1 MNFILRKLKIRKI
14 FQKALV
20 FLSVFLFCSL
30 LVSAAP
36 IYSPG
41 ETLDPDCGPDDPDCT
56 VAPPA
61 LSGVNTNITE
71 LSALTD
77 ATTTNLVV
85 SSILR
90 LPFLEGTIL
99 GVDQNGK
106 VIATTTLIAD
116 PSWGA
121 IGGAL
126 SAQTDLAAALAGKI
140 DVGTTSVASILLLPN
155 LTMTKSQ
162 ISDFGS
168 PLYSY
173 TETDPLYA
181 AASSTILRASYSS
194 LSSLLDDST
203 HRLVTDVEKGLWN
216 GKQDALGFV
225 PVDSATTS
233 MASLT
238 SVGGLLTISGGNLGI
253 ATTSPFSTLSVSGTS
268 GTSPFT
274 VASSTGA
281 TMFTVLE
288 NGNVGI
294 GKSDPQYMLDIYGE
308 PNDDETRLRVGP
320 TYSLRTGTAGFYP
333 TASFSAVEDSSVDSS
348 AEAYINAVNAKVE
361 KTGTANL
368 SNTVD
373 VVFNGTALVTG
384 GGRLFQNLGG
394 NFKAYSMGPSAGG
407 NSTATIDW
415 NIGVSGLAWRK
426 AGGAGAITNNI
437 GSIGGAFNE
446 SGTGNI
452 TNNTGGLFYHY
463 NAAANTITNS
473 YGLVVEGSS
482 FSNDDGNVIPSGGG
496 TITNAYG
503 VVIYQPTNTSG
514 TLSNSYG
521 LRLTGSS
528 AAVTNKYALYID
540 SPEKNY
546 FAGSVGIGTTTPF
559 STLSVSGT
567 SGTSPFTVASSTGAT
582 MFTVLEN
589 GNVGIGKSDP
599 QYTLDIE
606 GTINAIAI
614 RTPYEH
620 TITVAKAGGDY
631 TTITEALDAI
641 TDNDATHLYHIKVMP
656 GVYTESI
663 TMKPYVDISGSGENS
678 TVIVGDTGTAVTAAA
693 NSLLEKVTVK
703 VSTAGVVLGVSGVN
717 SDNFILRDAKVFATS
732 SNNMVLGVEFD
743 GGSSNVVVEGVEI
756 NALSQGTGGG
766 AYGLASETGSVVYV
780 YNSRITA
787 SQTGNQQATGILSY
801 YSGPKVYIYNSDMV
815 VHQTGTGPAV
825 AIHADSG
832 GDVQF
837 VFSDLTVTANSYAYG
852 FYFGVLDASD
862 SSGLILGSKVSVAG
876 STSANDVT
884 GIIDWTSSKANYVT
898 VRDSIVTATNIT
910 GTGYGYSNRN
920 GGQTKIFDSEL
931 TGIGKGSGKI
941 GAGIRIN
948 SGTPGPYIQNSKLTG
963 TGNSSASG
971 RGVYVLSG
979 GNATLINNQ
988 ISGSTKDLVID
999 AGGTVNSSFNT
1010 YTSLTNAGTLRNVS
1024 SDLTT
1029 GNFLVS
1035 GKIGIGTSSPLY
1047 SLSVEGSSSLGNQ
1060 ALAGYFTATSTT
1072 ATSTFA
1078 GGLTVNSNSLVVDY
1092 TTGNVGL
1099 GTATPDYAFQV
1110 YIDDSNEGHVAATGD
1125 WARTSDIRMKKN
1137 ILTLEGALDKVMQ
1150 LRGVRYD
1157 WVADEDAENSAH
1169 IGFIAQ
1175 EVEALF
1181 PEFVDTGASGIKGVA
1196 YGAFTPVL
1204 LQAIKEQQGIILSM
1218 TRASTTG
1225 LIFASSTNAIE
1236 DRIAEITNELSD
1248 NFINYFEEKISNSF
1262 KLVKEFMAERVS
1274 AMVGYFGF
1282 VKAGKVH
1289 SLEGYETVD
1298 KATGDTYCIYMKN
1311 GEVHSALG
1319 ACDEISVTT
1328 SEDLS
1333 LREDGGASNEVII
1346 DSVVPNTPFDGEDET
1361 GTTTQTTEDLVDEA
1375 DTTVTETVESDL
1387 EVEPLA
1393 EESQEEPTASPSAD
1407 EEPPSE
1413 PNPTPDT
1420 NLD

>member
-1 MNFILRKLKIRKI
+1 LNFILYKLKNGKFFRNVVV
-14 FQKALV
+14 FLLV
-20 FLSVFLFCSL
+20 FLCCSF

-126 SAQTDLAAALAGKI
+126 SAQTDLMAALAGKI

-233 MASLT
+233 MAALT
-238 SVGGLLTISGGNLGI
+238 SVGGLLTISGGNVGI
-253 ATTSPFSTLSVSGTS
+253 GTTSPLYSLSVEGSSSLGNQALAGYFTATS
-268 GTSPFT
+268 TTAASTFAGGLT
-274 VASSTGA
+274 VNSNSLVVDYST
-281 TMFTVLE
+281 
-288 NGNVGI
+288 GNVGI
-294 GKSDPQYMLDIYGE
+294 G
-308 PNDDETRLRVGP
+308 
-320 TYSLRTGTAGFYP
+320 TAAP
-333 TASFSAVEDSSVDSS
+333 
-348 AEAYINAVNAKVE
+348 
-361 KTGTANL
+361 L
-368 SNTVD
+368 
-373 VVFNGTALVTG
+373 
-384 GGRLFQNLGG
+384 
-394 NFKAYSMGPSAGG
+394 
-407 NSTATIDW
+407 
-415 NIGVSGLAWRK
+415 
-426 AGGAGAITNNI
+426 
-437 GSIGGAFNE
+437 
-446 SGTGNI
+446 
-452 TNNTGGLFYHY
+452 
-463 NAAANTITNS
+463 
-473 YGLVVEGSS
+473 
-482 FSNDDGNVIPSGGG
+482 
-496 TITNAYG
+496 
-503 VVIYQPTNTSG
+503 
-514 TLSNSYG
+514 
-521 LRLTGSS
+521 
-528 AAVTNKYALYID
+528 
-540 SPEKNY
+540 
-546 FAGSVGIGTTTPF
+546 
-559 STLSVSGT
+559 STLSVTGT
-567 SGTSPFTVASSTGAT
+567 PGTSPFTVASSTGAT

-656 GVYTESI
+656 GVYEESI

-1157 WVADEDAENSAH
+1157 WVADEDAESSTH

-1218 TRASTTG
+1218 TGASTTG
-1225 LIFASSTNAIE
+1225 LIFASSTNTIE
-1236 DRIAEITNELSD
+1236 DRLAEITSELSD

-1262 KLVKEFMAERVS
+1262 KLVKEFVAERVS

-1298 KATGDTYCIYMKN
+1298 KATGDTYCIYIKN

-1346 DSVVPNTPFDGEDET
+1346 DNAVPDTSFDDGDET
-1361 GTTTQTTEDLVDEA
+1361 STTTPPTEEPADETSTTTPPAEDLVDEA
-1375 DTTVTETVESDL
+1375 GTTVTETMESDL

>member
-61 LSGVNTNITE
+61 LSGINTNITE

-126 SAQTDLAAALAGKI
+126 SAQTDLVAALAGKI

-233 MASLT
+233 MAALT
-238 SVGGLLTISGGNLGI
+238 SVGGLLTISGGNVGI
-253 ATTSPFSTLSVSGTS
+253 GTTSPLYSLSVEGSSSLGNQALAGYFTATSTTAASTFAGGLTVNSNSLVVDYSTGNVGIGTAAPLSTLSVTGTP

-274 VASSTGA
+274 VASSTGS
-281 TMFTVLE
+281 TMFTMLE

-294 GKSDPQYMLDIYGE
+294 G
-308 PNDDETRLRVGP
+308 T
-320 TYSLRTGTAGFYP
+320 
-333 TASFSAVEDSSVDSS
+333 
-348 AEAYINAVNAKVE
+348 
-361 KTGTANL
+361 
-368 SNTVD
+368 SN
-373 VVFNGTALVTG
+373 
-384 GGRLFQNLGG
+384 
-394 NFKAYSMGPSAGG
+394 
-407 NSTATIDW
+407 
-415 NIGVSGLAWRK
+415 
-426 AGGAGAITNNI
+426 
-437 GSIGGAFNE
+437 
-446 SGTGNI
+446 
-452 TNNTGGLFYHY
+452 
-463 NAAANTITNS
+463 
-473 YGLVVEGSS
+473 
-482 FSNDDGNVIPSGGG
+482 
-496 TITNAYG
+496 
-503 VVIYQPTNTSG
+503 
-514 TLSNSYG
+514 
-521 LRLTGSS
+521 
-528 AAVTNKYALYID
+528 
-540 SPEKNY
+540 
-546 FAGSVGIGTTTPF
+546 
-559 STLSVSGT
+559 
-567 SGTSPFTVASSTGAT
+567 
-582 MFTVLEN
+582 
-589 GNVGIGKSDP
+589 P
-599 QYTLDIE
+599 QYTIDIA

-631 TTITEALDAI
+631 TTITEALNAI

-656 GVYTESI
+656 GVYEESI

-678 TVIVGDTGTAVTAAA
+678 TIISGTGGTVVTAAA
-693 NSLLEKVTVK
+693 NSLLEKVKITR
-703 VSTAGVVLGVSGVN
+703 SAAGEVYGVSGSNV
-717 SDNFILRDAKVFATS
+717 DNFILRDANINVTS
-732 SNNMVLGVEFD
+732 TNNIVIGVCVD
-743 GGSSNVVVEGVEI
+743 NGSANVVIDNVQMTVVG
-756 NALSQGTGGG
+756 QGNTAG
-766 AYGLASETGSVVYV
+766 AYGIYSENTSIVYV
-780 YNSRITA
+780 YNSQMTVT
-787 SQTGNQQATGILSY
+787 QTGNQQASGIFSY
-801 YSGPKVYIYNSDMV
+801 ETNNKVYFYNSGV
-815 VHQTGTGPAV
+815 TVNQTGTGPSLAMHV
-825 AIHADSG
+825 DSG
-832 GDVQF
+832 YADLQF
-837 VFSDLTVTANSYAYG
+837 VFSNLTVTATNNYAYG
-852 FYFGVLDASD
+852 FYFGQYD
-862 SSGLILGSKVSVAG
+862 SNDSTGLIVGSKVSVTG
-876 STSANDVT
+876 SHSTNQVM
-884 GIIDWTSSKANYVT
+884 GLIDWGDSGHANVT
-898 VRDSIVTATNIT
+898 IRDSIITATNLT
-910 GTGYGYSNRN
+910 GNSTGIGNAFGSA
-920 GGQTKIFDSEL
+920 TKIFDSEI
-931 TGIGKGSGKI
+931 TGVGT
-941 GAGIRIN
+941 GAGKFGRAIKAT
-948 SGTPGPYIQNSKLTG
+948 SGTGPLYVQNSKLTG

-971 RGVYVLSG
+971 QGVYVPNG
-979 GNATLINNQ
+979 GNVTLLNNQ
-988 ISGSTKDLVID
+988 ISGSTKDIVID

-1035 GKIGIGTSSPLY
+1035 GKIGIGTTSPWAQLSVNPNGISGPAFAIGSSTLTNFLVDNGGNTTINVDSGSVQNPFTYKRGDTTNFKIDYLGGLY
-1047 SLSVEGSSSLGNQ
+1047 TAAIRTMSAGNSLSLGYTGNNNVGNINLVQIGNGMTRANTSGNQ
-1060 ALAGYFTATSTT
+1060 AALAIIPTYNQTSGTAANTDLLINRTET
-1072 ATSTFA
+1072 ALGSGLQYLIDA
-1078 GGLTVNSNSLVVDY
+1078 QVGGVSKFNVTN
-1092 TTGNVGL
+1092 TGNVGI
-1099 GTATPDYAFQV
+1099 GTSTPDYTFQV
-1110 YIDDSNEGHVAATGD
+1110 YIDASNEGHVASTGD
-1125 WARTSDIRMKKN
+1125 WARSSDSSLKKN

-1157 WVADEDAENSAH
+1157 WLADEEATGSAH

-1175 EVEALF
+1175 EVEAIF
-1181 PEFVDTGASGIKGVA
+1181 PEFVDAGASGIKGVS

-1204 LQAIKEQQGIILSM
+1204 LQAIKEQQGIILFM
-1218 TRASTTG
+1218 TSASTTG

-1236 DRIAEITNELSD
+1236 DRMTEITSELSD

-1262 KLVKEFMAERVS
+1262 KLVKEFVAERVS

-1298 KATGDTYCIYMKN
+1298 KATGDTYCIYIKN

-1319 ACDEISVTT
+1319 A
-1328 SEDLS
+1328 
-1333 LREDGGASNEVII
+1333 
-1346 DSVVPNTPFDGEDET
+1346 
-1361 GTTTQTTEDLVDEA
+1361 
-1375 DTTVTETVESDL
+1375 
-1387 EVEPLA
+1387 
-1393 EESQEEPTASPSAD
+1393 
-1407 EEPPSE
+1407 
-1413 PNPTPDT
+1413 
-1420 NLD
+1420 

>member
-1 MNFILRKLKIRKI
+1 M
-14 FQKALV
+14 
-20 FLSVFLFCSL
+20 SVFLLCSL
-30 LVSAAP
+30 FVSAAP
-36 IYSPG
+36 IYLPG

-61 LSGVNTNITE
+61 LSGINTNITE

-99 GVDQNGK
+99 GVDQNGN
-106 VIATTTLIAD
+106 VIATTTLVAD

-173 TETDPLYA
+173 DETDPLYA

-233 MASLT
+233 MAALT
-238 SVGGLLTISGGNLGI
+238 SVGGLLTISDGKLGI
-253 ATTSPFSTLSVSGTS
+253 GTTSPFSTLSITGKP

-274 VASSTGA
+274 VASSSGDV
-281 TMFTVLE
+281 MFT
-288 NGNVGI
+288 
-294 GKSDPQYMLDIYGE
+294 M
-308 PNDDETRLRVGP
+308 
-320 TYSLRTGTAGFYP
+320 
-333 TASFSAVEDSSVDSS
+333 
-348 AEAYINAVNAKVE
+348 
-361 KTGTANL
+361 
-368 SNTVD
+368 
-373 VVFNGTALVTG
+373 
-384 GGRLFQNLGG
+384 
-394 NFKAYSMGPSAGG
+394 
-407 NSTATIDW
+407 
-415 NIGVSGLAWRK
+415 
-426 AGGAGAITNNI
+426 
-437 GSIGGAFNE
+437 
-446 SGTGNI
+446 
-452 TNNTGGLFYHY
+452 
-463 NAAANTITNS
+463 
-473 YGLVVEGSS
+473 
-482 FSNDDGNVIPSGGG
+482 
-496 TITNAYG
+496 
-503 VVIYQPTNTSG
+503 
-514 TLSNSYG
+514 
-521 LRLTGSS
+521 
-528 AAVTNKYALYID
+528 
-540 SPEKNY
+540 
-546 FAGSVGIGTTTPF
+546 
-559 STLSVSGT
+559 
-567 SGTSPFTVASSTGAT
+567 
-582 MFTVLEN
+582 LEN

-599 QYTLDIE
+599 QYTIDIA

-620 TITVAKAGGDY
+620 TITVAKTGGDY
-631 TTITEALDAI
+631 TTITEALNAI

-656 GVYTESI
+656 GVYEESI

-678 TVIVGDTGTAVTAAA
+678 TVISGASGIVVTPAA
-693 NSLLEKVTVK
+693 NSLLEKVKITR
-703 VSTAGVVLGVSGVN
+703 TAAGAVRGVSGSN
-717 SDNFILRDAKVFATS
+717 ADNFILRDVNINVTS
-732 SNNMVLGVEFD
+732 TDNAAYGVSVD
-743 GGSSNVVVEGVEI
+743 SGSANVVIEDVQMTVTG
-756 NALSQGTGGG
+756 QGTIAG
-766 AYGLASETGSVVYV
+766 AYGIFATNTSIVYV
-780 YNSRITA
+780 YNSRISVA
-787 SQTGNQQATGILSY
+787 KTGNKNVVGIFSY
-801 YSGPKVYIYNSDMV
+801 ETDTKVYVYNSDV
-815 VHQTGTGPAV
+815 VVVQDGSGSAM
-825 AIHADSG
+825 AIDVDSG
-832 GDVQF
+832 GADIQF
-837 VFSDLTVTANSYAYG
+837 VSSNLTVTSKSPAHA
-852 FYFGVLDASD
+852 FYFGQADGID
-862 SSGLILGSKVSVAG
+862 TTGLIVGSKVSVTG
-876 STSANDVT
+876 SDSTNAVV
-884 GIIDWTSSKANYVT
+884 GIGDLGDSGKANVT
-898 VRDSIVTATNIT
+898 VRDSMVTATNL
-910 GTGYGYSNRN
+910 TGYGYGVLNTN
-920 GGQTKIFDSEL
+920 GAATKIFDSEI
-931 TGIGKGSGKI
+931 TGIGYGSGKF
-941 GAGIRIN
+941 GRAIRVF
-948 SGTPGPYIQNSKLTG
+948 SGTGPFYVQNSKLTG

-971 RGVYVLSG
+971 QGVYVPSG
-979 GNATLINNQ
+979 GNLTLINNQ
-988 ISGSTKDLVID
+988 ISGSTKDIVID

-1010 YTSLTNAGTLRNVS
+1010 YTSLTNNGTFRDVS

-1035 GKIGIGTSSPLY
+1035 GNVGIGTTSPFSTLSITGKPGTSPFTVASSSGSTMFTMLENGNVGIGTSTPAY
-1047 SLSVEGSSSLGNQ
+1047 
-1060 ALAGYFTATSTT
+1060 AL
-1072 ATSTFA
+1072 
-1078 GGLTVNSNSLVVDY
+1078 
-1092 TTGNVGL
+1092 
-1099 GTATPDYAFQV
+1099 QV
-1110 YIDDSNEGHVAATGD
+1110 YIDSSNEGHVAATGD
-1125 WARTSDIRMKKN
+1125 WARTSDISMKKN
-1137 ILTLEGALDKVMQ
+1137 VLTLEGALDKVMQ

-1157 WVADEDAENSAH
+1157 WLADEAATGSAH

-1175 EVEALF
+1175 EVEAIF
-1181 PEFVDTGASGIKGVA
+1181 PEFVDAGASGIKGVS

-1218 TRASTTG
+1218 TNASTTG

-1236 DRIAEITNELSD
+1236 DRMTEITSELSD

-1262 KLVKEFMAERVS
+1262 KLVKEFVAERVS

-1346 DSVVPNTPFDGEDET
+1346 DNAVPDTSFDDGDET
-1361 GTTTQTTEDLVDEA
+1361 STTTPPTEEPADETSTTTPPAEDLVDEA
-1375 DTTVTETVESDL
+1375 GTTVTETMESDL

>member
-1 MNFILRKLKIRKI
+1 M
-14 FQKALV
+14 
-20 FLSVFLFCSL
+20 SVFLFCSL

-36 IYSPG
+36 LYLPG

-61 LSGVNTNITE
+61 LSGINTNITE

-106 VIATTTLIAD
+106 VIATTTLVAD

-173 TETDPLYA
+173 DETDPLYA

-233 MASLT
+233 MAALT
-238 SVGGLLTISGGNLGI
+238 SVGGLLTISDGKLGI
-253 ATTSPFSTLSVSGTS
+253 GTTSPYSTLSITGKP

-274 VASSTGA
+274 VASSSGS
-281 TMFTVLE
+281 TMFTMLE

-294 GKSDPQYMLDIYGE
+294 G
-308 PNDDETRLRVGP
+308 T
-320 TYSLRTGTAGFYP
+320 
-333 TASFSAVEDSSVDSS
+333 
-348 AEAYINAVNAKVE
+348 
-361 KTGTANL
+361 
-368 SNTVD
+368 SN
-373 VVFNGTALVTG
+373 
-384 GGRLFQNLGG
+384 
-394 NFKAYSMGPSAGG
+394 
-407 NSTATIDW
+407 
-415 NIGVSGLAWRK
+415 
-426 AGGAGAITNNI
+426 
-437 GSIGGAFNE
+437 
-446 SGTGNI
+446 
-452 TNNTGGLFYHY
+452 
-463 NAAANTITNS
+463 
-473 YGLVVEGSS
+473 
-482 FSNDDGNVIPSGGG
+482 
-496 TITNAYG
+496 
-503 VVIYQPTNTSG
+503 
-514 TLSNSYG
+514 
-521 LRLTGSS
+521 
-528 AAVTNKYALYID
+528 
-540 SPEKNY
+540 
-546 FAGSVGIGTTTPF
+546 
-559 STLSVSGT
+559 
-567 SGTSPFTVASSTGAT
+567 
-582 MFTVLEN
+582 
-589 GNVGIGKSDP
+589 P
-599 QYTLDIE
+599 QYTIDIA

-631 TTITEALDAI
+631 TTITEALNAI

-656 GVYTESI
+656 GVYEESI

-678 TVIVGDTGTAVTAAA
+678 TIISGTGGTVVTAAA
-693 NSLLEKVTVK
+693 NSLLEKVKITR
-703 VSTAGVVLGVSGVN
+703 SAAGEVYGVSGSNV
-717 SDNFILRDAKVFATS
+717 DNFILRDANINVTS
-732 SNNMVLGVEFD
+732 TNNIVIGVCVD
-743 GGSSNVVVEGVEI
+743 NGSANVVIDNVQMTVVG
-756 NALSQGTGGG
+756 QGNTAG
-766 AYGLASETGSVVYV
+766 AYGIYSENTSIVYV
-780 YNSRITA
+780 YNSQMTVT
-787 SQTGNQQATGILSY
+787 QTGNQQASGIFSY
-801 YSGPKVYIYNSDMV
+801 ETNNKVYFYNSGV
-815 VHQTGTGPAV
+815 TVNQTGTGPSLAMHV
-825 AIHADSG
+825 DSG
-832 GDVQF
+832 YADLQF
-837 VFSDLTVTANSYAYG
+837 VFSNLTVTATNNYAYG
-852 FYFGVLDASD
+852 FYFGQYD
-862 SSGLILGSKVSVAG
+862 SNDSTGLIVGSKVSVTG
-876 STSANDVT
+876 SHSTNQVM
-884 GIIDWTSSKANYVT
+884 GLIDWGDSGHANVT
-898 VRDSIVTATNIT
+898 IRDSIITATNLT
-910 GTGYGYSNRN
+910 GNSTGIGNAFGSA
-920 GGQTKIFDSEL
+920 TKIFDSEI
-931 TGIGKGSGKI
+931 TGVGT
-941 GAGIRIN
+941 GAGKFGRAIKAT
-948 SGTPGPYIQNSKLTG
+948 SGTGPLYVQNSKLTG

-971 RGVYVLSG
+971 QGVYVPNG
-979 GNATLINNQ
+979 GNVTLLNNQ
-988 ISGSTKDLVID
+988 ISGSTKDIVID

-1035 GKIGIGTSSPLY
+1035 GKIGIGTTSPWAQLSVNPNGISGPAFAIGSSTLTNFLVDNGGNTTINVDSGSVQNPFTYKRGDTTNFKIDYLGGLY
-1047 SLSVEGSSSLGNQ
+1047 TAAIRTMSAGNSLSLGYTGNNNVGNINLVQIGNGMTRANTSGNQ
-1060 ALAGYFTATSTT
+1060 AALAIIPTYNQTSGTAANTDLLINRTET
-1072 ATSTFA
+1072 ALGSGLQYLIDA
-1078 GGLTVNSNSLVVDY
+1078 QVGGVSKFNVTN
-1092 TTGNVGL
+1092 TGNVGI
-1099 GTATPDYAFQV
+1099 GTSTPDYTFQV
-1110 YIDDSNEGHVAATGD
+1110 YIDASNEGHVASTGD
-1125 WARTSDIRMKKN
+1125 WARSSDSSLKKN

-1157 WVADEDAENSAH
+1157 WLADEEATGSAH

-1175 EVEALF
+1175 EVEAIF
-1181 PEFVDTGASGIKGVA
+1181 PEFVDAGASGIKGVS

-1218 TRASTTG
+1218 TSASTTG

-1236 DRIAEITNELSD
+1236 DRMTEITSELSD

-1262 KLVKEFMAERVS
+1262 KLVKEFVAERVS

-1298 KATGDTYCIYMKN
+1298 KATGDTYCIYIKN

-1346 DSVVPNTPFDGEDET
+1346 DNAVPDTSFDDGDET
-1361 GTTTQTTEDLVDEA
+1361 STTTPPTEEPADETSTTTPPAEDLVDEA
-1375 DTTVTETVESDL
+1375 GTTVTETMESDL

>member
-173 TETDPLYA
+173 DETDPLYA

-233 MASLT
+233 MAALT
-238 SVGGLLTISGGNLGI
+238 SVGGLLTISGGNVGI
-253 ATTSPFSTLSVSGTS
+253 GTTSPLYSLSVEGSSSLGNQALAGYFTATS
-268 GTSPFT
+268 TTAASTFAGGLT
-274 VASSTGA
+274 VNSNSLVVDYST
-281 TMFTVLE
+281 
-288 NGNVGI
+288 GNVGI
-294 GKSDPQYMLDIYGE
+294 G
-308 PNDDETRLRVGP
+308 
-320 TYSLRTGTAGFYP
+320 TAAP
-333 TASFSAVEDSSVDSS
+333 
-348 AEAYINAVNAKVE
+348 
-361 KTGTANL
+361 L
-368 SNTVD
+368 
-373 VVFNGTALVTG
+373 
-384 GGRLFQNLGG
+384 
-394 NFKAYSMGPSAGG
+394 
-407 NSTATIDW
+407 
-415 NIGVSGLAWRK
+415 
-426 AGGAGAITNNI
+426 
-437 GSIGGAFNE
+437 
-446 SGTGNI
+446 
-452 TNNTGGLFYHY
+452 
-463 NAAANTITNS
+463 
-473 YGLVVEGSS
+473 
-482 FSNDDGNVIPSGGG
+482 
-496 TITNAYG
+496 
-503 VVIYQPTNTSG
+503 
-514 TLSNSYG
+514 
-521 LRLTGSS
+521 
-528 AAVTNKYALYID
+528 
-540 SPEKNY
+540 
-546 FAGSVGIGTTTPF
+546 
-559 STLSVSGT
+559 STLSVTGT
-567 SGTSPFTVASSTGAT
+567 PGTSPFTVASSTGAT

-620 TITVAKAGGDY
+620 TITVAKSGGDY

-656 GVYTESI
+656 GVYEESI
-663 TMKPYVDISGSGENS
+663 TMKPYVDITGSGENS
-678 TVIVGDTGTAVTAAA
+678 TVISATTGTAVTAAA
-693 NSLLEKVTVK
+693 NSLLEKVKITRSAAGTVY
-703 VSTAGVVLGVSGVN
+703 GVYGSNV
-717 SDNFILRDAKVFATS
+717 DNFILRDTNVNVISTDNLS
-732 SNNMVLGVEFD
+732 VGVLAEV
-743 GGSSNVVVEGVEI
+743 GSDNVVVDNVQVTVEGRGNTDSAIGIIASDTSVVYVF
-756 NALSQGTGGG
+756 NSQMTVTQTGNQQVSGV
-766 AYGLASETGSVVYV
+766 ASYETNSKVYV
-780 YNSRITA
+780 YNSDVTV
-787 SQTGNQQATGILSY
+787 N
-801 YSGPKVYIYNSDMV
+801 
-815 VHQTGTGPAV
+815 QTGTGPALAMHV
-825 AIHADSG
+825 DSG
-832 GDVQF
+832 RADLQF
-837 VFSDLTVTANSYAYG
+837 VFSNLTVTCNSYAQG
-852 FYFGVLDASD
+852 FYFGQFDSLDAT
-862 SSGLILGSKVSVAG
+862 GLIVGSKLSVTG
-876 STSANDVT
+876 SNSTYAVT
-884 GIIDWTSSKANYVT
+884 GIADWGDSGAVKVT
-898 VRDSIVTATNIT
+898 VRDSIITVTNLT
-910 GTGYGYSNRN
+910 GFGYGVANIQ
-920 GGQTKIFDSEL
+920 GAATKVFDSEI
-931 TGIGKGSGKI
+931 TAIGTGSGKS
-941 GAGIRIN
+941 GRAVRVY
-948 SGTPGPYIQNSKLTG
+948 SGTGPLYIQNSKLTG

-971 RGVYVLSG
+971 QGVYVPSG

-1035 GKIGIGTSSPLY
+1035 GKIGIGTTSPWAQLSVNPNGISGPAFAIGSSTLTNFLVDNGGNTTINVDSGSVQNPFTYKRGDTTNFKIDYLGGLY
-1047 SLSVEGSSSLGNQ
+1047 TAAIRTMSAGNSLSLGYTGNNNVGNINLVQIGNGMTRANTSGNQ
-1060 ALAGYFTATSTT
+1060 AALAIIPTYNQTSGTAANTDLLINRTET
-1072 ATSTFA
+1072 ALGSGLQYLIDA
-1078 GGLTVNSNSLVVDY
+1078 QVGGVSKFNVTN
-1092 TTGNVGL
+1092 TGNVGI
-1099 GTATPDYAFQV
+1099 GTSTPDYTFQV
-1110 YIDDSNEGHVAATGD
+1110 YIDASNEGHVASTGD
-1125 WARTSDIRMKKN
+1125 WARSSDSSLKKN

-1157 WVADEDAENSAH
+1157 WLADEAATGSAH

-1175 EVEALF
+1175 EVEAIF
-1181 PEFVDTGASGIKGVA
+1181 PEFVDAGASGIKGVS

-1218 TRASTTG
+1218 TNASTTG

-1236 DRIAEITNELSD
+1236 DRMTEITSELSD

-1262 KLVKEFMAERVS
+1262 KLVKEFVAERVS

-1298 KATGDTYCIYMKN
+1298 KATGDTYCIYIKN

-1346 DSVVPNTPFDGEDET
+1346 DNAVPDTSFDDGDET
-1361 GTTTQTTEDLVDEA
+1361 STTTPPTEEPADETSTTTPPAEDLVDEA
-1375 DTTVTETVESDL
+1375 GTTVTETMESDL